1 MIFRPYSQ
9 QRQCMTYVKNHFLS
23 LSIIQNLFYSII
35 IIDESSILYG
45 TVVRS
50 LILIYSQIPPVFFSF
65 PGFLLYDWIQV

>member
-35 IIDESSILYG
+35 IIDESSTIWHC
-45 TVVRS
+45 
-50 LILIYSQIPPVFFSF
+50 SQVTDFDIF
-65 PGFLLYDWIQV
+65 PDTASIFQLPRFPFV